1 MLLAQLLLP
10 WLKDLRKTRER
21 PAHLTL
27 VSSGMHMSVNNANW
41 PALAEKSGGILRHFS
56 AKENFRGGQALY
68 PVSKLMLQYALAELA
83 RMALDPASGR
93 PDVIVNSCCPGMVR
107 TEISRNLKE
116 KSLLIRLAEPLVT
129 TLLAQTPEV
138 GARTYLAAGLATESE
153 NVSFPFRF
161 PPIILLKVDRTD
173 MRYLDIFVRC

>member
-10 WLKDLRKTRER
+10 WLKDLRKARER

-27 VSSGMHMSVNNANW
+27 IGSGMHMGVNNAKW
-41 PALAEKSGGILRHFS
+41 PAFAEKSGGILRHFS

-107 TEISRNLKE
+107 TEISRNLKDQ
-116 KSLLIRLAEPLVT
+116 SLLVRAAEPLIM

-138 GARTYLAAGLATESE
+138 GARTYLAAGLTTESE
-153 NVSFPFRF
+153 NVSFVSVLHHFARG
-161 PPIILLKVDRTD
+161 
-173 MRYLDIFVRC
+173 VRCVSG